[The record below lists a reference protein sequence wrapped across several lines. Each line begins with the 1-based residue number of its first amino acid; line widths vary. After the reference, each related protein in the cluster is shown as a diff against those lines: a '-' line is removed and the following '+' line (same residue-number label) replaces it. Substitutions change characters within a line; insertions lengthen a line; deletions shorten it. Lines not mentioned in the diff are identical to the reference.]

1 MGVKMLLFANCK
13 FRDGVLENGPRKH
26 PKVSWAKFFSIDF
39 HYTWIEVTPD
49 ISINFS

>member
-1 MGVKMLLFANCK
+1 MGVKILLSAKCK
-13 FRDGVLENGPRKH
+13 FRDGVLQNGPRKH

-49 ISINFS
+49 ISINFN